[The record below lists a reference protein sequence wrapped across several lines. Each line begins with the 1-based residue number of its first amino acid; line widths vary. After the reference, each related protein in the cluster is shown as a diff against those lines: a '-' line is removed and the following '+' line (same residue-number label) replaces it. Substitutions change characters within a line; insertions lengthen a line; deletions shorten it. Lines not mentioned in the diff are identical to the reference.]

1 MKGNINERISKYR
14 YNNFIKMKHIDKIG
28 NEYWKSRELMLVLK
42 YCKWENFKKVIE
54 KAQISYR
61 VSGNNVCDCFADVGK
76 SIISGKG
83 SVKLL

>member
-1 MKGNINERISKYR
+1 MKELVNMDITIFENIKY
-14 YNNFIKMKHIDKIG
+14 IDDNGI
-28 NEYWKSRELMLVLK
+28 EYWYARELMLVLG

-54 KAQISYR
+54 KAQISCR

-83 SVKLL
+83 NVKLL